1 MRTNINFA
9 MNFHKHY
16 PNHNK
21 NMWAESLTRGDL
33 IMLNDRAVVYISHE
47 TKRLPNG
54 MGGTRLTTH
63 YTVLTEEGVVL
74 ASDQLNDFKPIT
86 E

>member
-1 MRTNINFA
+1 MRTMLNFA
-9 MNFHKHY
+9 KNFHKHY

-33 IMLNDRAVVYISHE
+33 IRLNDRVVVYISHE

-63 YTVLTEEGVVL
+63 YTVIDGKHVIL
-74 ASDQLNDFKPIT
+74 ASDDLNYIEPLTK
-86 E
+86 

>member
-47 TKRLPNG
+47 TKWLPNG
-54 MGGTRLTTH
+54 MGGERKTTH
-63 YTVLTEEGVVL
+63 YTVIDGKHTIL
-74 ASDQLNDFKPIT
+74 ASDHLNNIEPLNK
-86 E
+86 

>member
-16 PNHNK
+16 PNYNK
-21 NMWAESLTRGDL
+21 NMWAESLSKGDV
-33 IMLNDRAVVYISHE
+33 ITLNDRAVVYVSHE

-54 MGGTRLTTH
+54 MGGTKLSTH
-63 YTVLTEEGVVL
+63 YTVIDKGQVIL
-74 ASDQLNDFKPIT
+74 ASDQLNSIKPFT
-86 E
+86 K

>member
-21 NMWAESLTRGDL
+21 NLWAESLTRGAL
-33 IMLNDRAVVYISHE
+33 IELNGRVVVYISPE
-47 TKRLPNG
+47 TKWLPNG
-54 MGGTRLTTH
+54 MGGERKTTH
-63 YTVLTEEGVVL
+63 YTVIDGKHTIL
-74 ASDQLNDFKPIT
+74 ASDHLNNIKAIT
-86 E
+86 K

>member
-1 MRTNINFA
+1 MRTMLNFA
-9 MNFHKHY
+9 KNFHKHY

-21 NMWAESLTRGDL
+21 NMWAESLTKGDL
-33 IMLNDRAVVYISHE
+33 IKLNDRVVVYISHE

-54 MGGTRLTTH
+54 MGGSRLTTQ
-63 YTVLTEEGVVL
+63 YTVIDGKHVIL
-74 ASDQLNDFKPIT
+74 ASDDLNYIKAIT